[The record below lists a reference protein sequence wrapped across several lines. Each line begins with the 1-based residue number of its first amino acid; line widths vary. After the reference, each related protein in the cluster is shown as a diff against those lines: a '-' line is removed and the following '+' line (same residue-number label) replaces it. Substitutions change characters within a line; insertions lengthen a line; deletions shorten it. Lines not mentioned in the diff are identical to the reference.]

1 MTTSP
6 TPDLS
11 SHTPM
16 MQQYLRLKAQQ
27 PDVLLFYRM
36 GDFYELFFEDA
47 RKASRLLDITLTARG
62 HSGGSPIPMAGVP
75 VVTLETYLA
84 RLVRKGES
92 VAICEQI
99 GDPAKSKGPVE
110 RAVVRVVTPG
120 TVTDEALLES
130 NRDTLV
136 AALWCSGMRKAAP
149 SRATPGTATQ
159 LFGLACV
166 DLAGGRFTIT
176 ELDSTEALA
185 AELARLQPVEL
196 LVSEGDAGLTAAHEG
211 VPDTLDGWS
220 GRRVPRAPW
229 HFDREVAERLL
240 TAQFGTRDLTGFG
253 VAELDLAI
261 VAAGALL
268 QYLQETQKTAL
279 PHLVGL
285 AIESR
290 DDAVQL
296 DPATRRNLELL
307 ESTSGREGGSL
318 AAVLDATATAMGARE
333 LRRWLSRPLRATAPL
348 EARLDG
354 IAELLEAAGR
364 EPLPERLLEALRGIG
379 DVERI
384 LTRIALGTARPRDLA
399 GLRLALTALP
409 VVSAT
414 LGTCTSALL
423 LSVGNTLA
431 DTHEGRP
438 LAALRA
444 LLERAIVDNPPVVLR
459 DGGIIADGF
468 DAELDELR
476 SISVH
481 TDQHL
486 LDMEQ
491 REKDRTGLSSLRIAY
506 NRVSGFYIEL
516 NRAQAEQVPA
526 DYVRRQTV
534 KNAERFL
541 TAELKAF
548 EDKVLGAR
556 ERSLGRERLLYEALL
571 QTLREALPALQRTA
585 REAATL
591 DVLAALALQ
600 ASRYGYVR
608 PRFTDEP
615 VLHITAGRHPVVER
629 FIAGAYVPNDLN
641 LETERRMLVI
651 TGPNMG
657 GKSTYM
663 RQAALTVVMA
673 RIGSFVPA
681 DAATLGP
688 VDRIFTRIGAGDD
701 VAGGRSTFMV
711 EMTETANILHNAT
724 AQSLV
729 LMDEVGRGT
738 STYDGLALA
747 HACALHLAKR
757 TRAFTLFATHYF
769 ELTRLPQE
777 AEGVLNVHLDATEHG
792 EKLVFLHA
800 VREGPASRSY
810 GLQVALLAGVP
821 REVVAM
827 ARRHLERLERQAEA
841 QARHAAGPQGQ
852 LPFDTAP
859 VAVDVAPLVAVP
871 AGPDYTQLV
880 DELSTA
886 DPDRLT
892 PREAL
897 ELVYRLRGLLPP
909 E

>member
-1 MTTSP
+1 MANSTG
-6 TPDLS
+6 PDLS
-11 SHTPM
+11 GHTPV
-16 MQQYLRLKAQQ
+16 MQQYLRLKAQH

-47 RKASRLLDITLTARG
+47 RKAARLLDITLTARG

-120 TVTDEALLES
+120 TVTDDALLEAH
-130 NRDTLV
+130 RDTLV
-136 AALWCSGMRKAAP
+136 VALWMPGAARSSARKAGLPLA
-149 SRATPGTATQ
+149 
-159 LFGLACV
+159 GLACV
-166 DLAGGRFTIT
+166 DLAGGRFTVS
-176 ELDSTEALA
+176 EVDSAEALA

-196 LVSEGDAGLTAAHEG
+196 LVSEGDTTLTGLHEG
-211 VPDTLDGWS
+211 VDDALAGWS

-229 HFDREVAERLL
+229 HFDRDVAERLL
-240 TAQFGTRDLTGFG
+240 TGQFGTRDLAGFG
-253 VAELDLAI
+253 VAGMDFAI
-261 VAAGALL
+261 TAAGALL

-279 PHLVGL
+279 PHLTGL

-290 DDAVQL
+290 DEAVQL

-318 AAVLDATATAMGARE
+318 AAVLDATATPMGARE

-348 EARLDG
+348 EQRLDG
-354 IAELLEAAGR
+354 ITELLESHKT
-364 EPLPERLLEALRGIG
+364 EPLLEALRGIG

-399 GLRLALTALP
+399 GLRGALQAIP
-409 VVSAT
+409 AAAT
-414 LGTCTSALL
+414 LLAPCLSALL
-423 LSVGNTLA
+423 AQAAVA
-431 DTHEGRP
+431 
-438 LAALRA
+438 LAADGAGRQLGELHA
-444 LLERAIVDNPPVVLR
+444 LLVRAVVDNPPVVLR
-459 DGGIIADGF
+459 DGGVIATGY
-468 DAELDELR
+468 DADLDELR
-476 SISVH
+476 AISGN
-481 TDQHL
+481 TDQYL

-491 REKDRTGLSSLRIAY
+491 RERERTGLSSLRIAY

-516 NRAQAEQVPA
+516 NRSQAEQVPA

-541 TAELKAF
+541 TPELKSF

-556 ERSLGRERLLYEALL
+556 ERSLARERALFEELLG
-571 QTLREALPALQRTA
+571 TLRSALPVLQRAA
-585 REAATL
+585 RELATA
-591 DVLAALALQ
+591 DVLAALGLQ
-600 ASRYGYVR
+600 AARYGYSR
-608 PRFTDEP
+608 PAFTSEP
-615 VLHITAGRHPVVER
+615 VLHISAGRHPVVER
-629 FIAGAYVPNDLN
+629 FIEVPYVPNDLQ
-641 LETERRMLVI
+641 LDATRRMLVI

-681 DAATLGP
+681 AAATLGP

-724 AQSLV
+724 AESLV

-747 HACALHLAKR
+747 HACAVHLAKR
-757 TRAFTLFATHYF
+757 ARSFTLFATHYF

-821 REVVAM
+821 REVVGM
-827 ARRHLERLERQAEA
+827 ARRHLDRLERQAEA
-841 QARHAAGPQGQ
+841 QARLAAGPQGQ
-852 LPFDTAP
+852 LNFDAAP
-859 VAVDVAPLVAVP
+859 VAVDLEPPIGLP
-871 AGPDYTQLV
+871 AGPDYTPLV
-880 DELSTA
+880 DELATV
-886 DPDRLT
+886 DPDRLS

-897 ELVYRLRGLLPP
+897 DVIYRLRSLLPP
-909 E
+909 P

>member
-1 MTTSP
+1 MANSTG
-6 TPDLS
+6 PDLS
-11 SHTPM
+11 GHTPV
-16 MQQYLRLKAQQ
+16 MQQYLRLKAQH

-47 RKASRLLDITLTARG
+47 RKAARLLDITLTARG

-120 TVTDEALLES
+120 TVTDDALLEAH
-130 NRDTLV
+130 RDTLV
-136 AALWCSGMRKAAP
+136 VALWMPGAARSSARKAGLPLA
-149 SRATPGTATQ
+149 
-159 LFGLACV
+159 GLACV
-166 DLAGGRFTIT
+166 DLAGGRFTVS
-176 ELDSTEALA
+176 EVDSAEALA

-196 LVSEGDAGLTAAHEG
+196 LVSEGDPTLTGLHEG
-211 VPDTLDGWS
+211 VDDALAGWT

-229 HFDREVAERLL
+229 HFDRDVAERLL
-240 TAQFGTRDLTGFG
+240 TGQFGTRDLAGFG
-253 VAELDLAI
+253 VAGMDFAI
-261 VAAGALL
+261 TAAGALL

-279 PHLVGL
+279 PHLTGL

-290 DDAVQL
+290 DEAVQL

-318 AAVLDATATAMGARE
+318 AAVLDATATPMGARE

-348 EARLDG
+348 EQRLDG
-354 IAELLEAAGR
+354 ITELLESHKT
-364 EPLPERLLEALRGIG
+364 EPLLEALRGIG

-399 GLRLALTALP
+399 GLRGALQAIP
-409 VVSAT
+409 AAAT
-414 LGTCTSALL
+414 LLAPCLSALL
-423 LSVGNTLA
+423 AQAAVA
-431 DTHEGRP
+431 
-438 LAALRA
+438 LAADGAGRQLGELHA
-444 LLERAIVDNPPVVLR
+444 LLVRAVVDNPPVVLR
-459 DGGIIADGF
+459 DGGVIATGY
-468 DAELDELR
+468 DADLDELR
-476 SISVH
+476 AISGN
-481 TDQHL
+481 TDQYL

-491 REKDRTGLSSLRIAY
+491 RERERTGLSSLRIAY

-516 NRAQAEQVPA
+516 NRSQAEQVPA

-541 TAELKAF
+541 TPELKSF

-556 ERSLGRERLLYEALL
+556 ERSLARERALFEELLG
-571 QTLREALPALQRTA
+571 TLRSALPVLQRAA
-585 REAATL
+585 RELATA
-591 DVLAALALQ
+591 DVLAALGLQ
-600 ASRYGYVR
+600 AARYGYSR
-608 PRFTDEP
+608 PAFTSEP
-615 VLHITAGRHPVVER
+615 VLHISAGRHPVVER
-629 FIAGAYVPNDLN
+629 FIEVPYVPNDLQ
-641 LETERRMLVI
+641 LDATRRMLVI

-681 DAATLGP
+681 AAATLGP

-724 AQSLV
+724 AESLV

-747 HACALHLAKR
+747 HACAVHLAKR
-757 TRAFTLFATHYF
+757 ARSFTLFATHYF

-821 REVVAM
+821 REVVGM
-827 ARRHLERLERQAEA
+827 ARRHLDRLERQAEA
-841 QARHAAGPQGQ
+841 QARLAAGPQGQ
-852 LPFDTAP
+852 LNFDTAP
-859 VAVDVAPLVAVP
+859 VAVDLEPPIGLP
-871 AGPDYTQLV
+871 AGPDYTPLV
-880 DELSTA
+880 DELATV
-886 DPDRLT
+886 DPDRLS

-897 ELVYRLRGLLPP
+897 DVIYRLRSLLPP
-909 E
+909 P